1 MMRGD
6 SRTRRSGFSLLEMI
20 MVLVLLA
27 VAIVPM
33 LNAFSPTLAS
43 QSAEERSLVFQN
55 RARGTLS
62 RVMCFPFSTLD
73 ANKSNQVNLVT
84 LFGSAGEAAR
94 ESFAYRGTNW
104 QPRIAIT
111 DTSGG
116 VGGLL
121 RVSVSLEKVT
131 LSALK
136 ADY

>member
-1 MMRGD
+1 MNGHTD
-6 SRTRRSGFSLLEMI
+6 TRQSGLSLLEML

-27 VAIVPM
+27 VAIIPM
-33 LNAFSPTLAS
+33 LQAFSPTIAS
-43 QSAEERSLVFQN
+43 QSAEERSLVFHN

-62 RVMCFPFSTLD
+62 RVMCFPFSALD
-73 ANKSNQVNLVT
+73 ARKSNQVNLVA

-94 ESFAYRGTNW
+94 ESFAFRGTNW

-111 DTSGG
+111 DASGG
-116 VGGLL
+116 TGGLL
-121 RVSVSLEKVT
+121 RVSVSLENLT